1 MRKILK
7 TYNIFIDIIFI
18 YALYTHSALG
28 KVNAKLYL
36 KFMVQSTTYATV
48 MSV

>member
-1 MRKILK
+1 MPY
-7 TYNIFIDIIFI
+7 T
-18 YALYTHSALG
+18 ALYTHSALG

-36 KFMVQSTTYATV
+36 KFMVQLTTYATV